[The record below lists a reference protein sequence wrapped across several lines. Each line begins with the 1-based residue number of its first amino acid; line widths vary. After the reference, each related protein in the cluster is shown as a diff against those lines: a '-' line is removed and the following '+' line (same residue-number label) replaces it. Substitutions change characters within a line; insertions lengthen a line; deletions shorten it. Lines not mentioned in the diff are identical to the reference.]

1 MLVSKCLF
9 SGTNLDNEFVVYSNI
24 LCRENETLRSF
35 LNQPAQDLNLENNLT
50 LELPDDVNQKVA
62 IEFMKAIYEKIVRDF
77 PGPNLD
83 NFNCEELM
91 SFFGLSDMYFLDS
104 SKILV
109 KQKLKKECEEKITK
123 FYLDDAENIQLKNI
137 PINERKSLS
146 KYFLMALK
154 LEITF
159 TNFNTWDGLFVTYVY
174 HNDPQTWKLKTL
186 ENFSALRQKDNMDYF
201 GWGYFFFCHLVS
213 FVSSQNDLTWE
224 DATKKI
230 EFCKPDFAKVTSL
243 LHDIKIYIGEEH
255 QNDILKNKKLWG
267 EICLSIQN

>member
-1 MLVSKCLF
+1 MK
-9 SGTNLDNEFVVYSNI
+9 
-24 LCRENETLRSF
+24 
-35 LNQPAQDLNLENNLT
+35 QPGQDLNPENNLT

-62 IEFMKAIYEKIVRDF
+62 IEFMKGIYEKIVRDF

-83 NFNCEELM
+83 NFNCEELI

-123 FYLDDAENIQLKNI
+123 FYLDEPDIIQLKKM
-137 PINERKSLS
+137 PRNERKSLS

-154 LEITF
+154 LGITF
-159 TNFNTWDGLFVTYVY
+159 TNFKTWDGLFFTYVY

-186 ENFSALRQKDNMDYF
+186 ENFSALRPEGDNDYWI
-201 GWGYFFFCHLVS
+201 WGNFFFCHLVS
-213 FVSSQNDLTWE
+213 FVNSQNDLTWE

-230 EFCKPDFAKVTSL
+230 EFSKPDFSEISALVAEVKYCVV
-243 LHDIKIYIGEEH
+243 EEKYKS
-255 QNDILKNKKLWG
+255 ILKNKKLWG
-267 EICLSIQN
+267 EIFLSIQF